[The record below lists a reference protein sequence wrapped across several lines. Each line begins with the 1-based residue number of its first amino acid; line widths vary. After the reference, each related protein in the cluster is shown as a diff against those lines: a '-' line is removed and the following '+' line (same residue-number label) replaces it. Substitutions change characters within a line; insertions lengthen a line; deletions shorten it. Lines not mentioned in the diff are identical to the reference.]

1 MEQLLFLSEN
11 YRQCKRSQ
19 LTLYGLYRIY
29 RKGIC
34 MFHLLELNIAE
45 HRLVMEVPSDTLYTW
60 AARTFCA
67 VPATSYTFASPIDL
81 ILSANVGYGQSFDG
95 RPAQISCT
103 AAFIQY
109 WRSDFL
115 IVVSL
120 DYSEATI
127 EAYDLLALN
136 QALLTLY
143 SALITYREWGLLVRA
158 TCWIEDGR
166 VLMSADTSSPRPFMT
181 NEKPFAHTLLS
192 DEAALIKVSGDHLR
206 AFNSPFRSGSLRNPL
221 EIHLNGELDECLLN
235 RPTLHSRRIRLSE
248 TEAVSR
254 LRHLLAFQ
262 ALDTHESAKT
272 AAMCRAAV
280 RAVPF
285 YELQAPVPDA
295 FLSQAHE
302 HVYAESV

>member
-1 MEQLLFLSEN
+1 MGGAYILRGSGNQLYL
-11 YRQCKRSQ
+11 
-19 LTLYGLYRIY
+19 
-29 RKGIC
+29 
-34 MFHLLELNIAE
+34 
-45 HRLVMEVPSDTLYTW
+45 RLPDRPHPE
-60 AARTFCA
+60 RERR
-67 VPATSYTFASPIDL
+67 
-81 ILSANVGYGQSFDG
+81 YGQSFDG

-115 IVVSL
+115 IVVSR

-143 SALITYREWGLLVRA
+143 SALITYRDWGLLVRA

-206 AFNSPFRSGSLRNPL
+206 AFNS
-221 EIHLNGELDECLLN
+221 
-235 RPTLHSRRIRLSE
+235 LS
-248 TEAVSR
+248 
-254 LRHLLAFQ
+254 
-262 ALDTHESAKT
+262 
-272 AAMCRAAV
+272 AAV
-280 RAVPF
+280 RC
-285 YELQAPVPDA
+285 EIRLK
-295 FLSQAHE
+295 SI
-302 HVYAESV
+302 